1 MGAHLGA
8 HSRKLGAHA
17 RKAGATGG
25 TSGIEFH
32 PQHHAA
38 HSQAKRGTP
47 SPQNLRA
54 QKFRGPV
61 GFRSVCL
68 RLLTRPLPSVTEPQR
83 CHTDAR
89 KGAQTFTPSPFFSS
103 PPCVFAW
110 EQWEQWEHRI
120 NRGFQR
126 SHSILSSGNSGN
138 KSRGNGRFLHIFGH
152 QSPRSGQNSEP
163 RTFNTAETPMHL
175 LVHICNFQREGDSRP
190 RPHRAARMASAWH
203 THKGPC
209 TRMNARAWPGGGVT
223 RPTRPRR
230 TAPGVCD
237 SSVRAPGRAGAA

>member
-1 MGAHLGA
+1 MPEKRGQLGA
-8 HSRKLGAHA
+8 HRALNS
-17 RKAGATGG
+17 
-25 TSGIEFH
+25 
-32 PQHHAA
+32 
-38 HSQAKRGTP
+38 TP
-47 SPQNLRA
+47 STTQSTARPKEVPPPPKTCAHKNL
-54 QKFRGPV
+54 GN
-61 GFRSVCL
+61 RSVSGL
-68 RLLTRPLPSVTEPQR
+68 YASDFRPAPSPSVPEPQR

-89 KGAQTFTPSPFFSS
+89 KGAQACTHPCPLSS

-120 NRGFQR
+120 NRGFPR

-163 RTFNTAETPMHL
+163 RTFNTAKTPMHL